1 MRGETLKNS
10 NLFQLIHTTEYI
22 NNSNIYHFTKRFP
35 HKLGV
40 SPVLVLAE
48 LVKEGAQKQT
58 VLADKLGCTP
68 GAMTNIANK
77 LVKLGYAKR
86 QYNEDDRRHV
96 LMEVTDEGKSV
107 LTVAQEH
114 GRQVQKEIFE
124 ALSEEELEQYM
135 SITDKLLKAAIIRNE
150 KE

>member
-1 MRGETLKNS
+1 MKES
-10 NLFQLIHTTEYI
+10 NLFQLIHITEYI

-48 LVKEGAQKQT
+48 LQKDGAQKQT

-77 LVKLGYAKR
+77 LVKQGYAER
-86 QYNEDDRRHV
+86 QYNEEDRRHV
-96 LMEVTDEGKSV
+96 LMEITMDGKAV
-107 LTVAQEH
+107 LKDAQVY

-124 ALSEEELEQYM
+124 VLSEEELDQYM
-135 SITDKLLKAAIIRNE
+135 AITGKLLKAAIERNE
-150 KE
+150 EE